1 MFLLD
6 RLLRRFVHIGPL
18 TIVDA
23 RGRTYRYGEPAPG
36 VVPVRLRFTDRALPF
51 RMVRDLSMGA
61 GEGYMDG
68 SMMIEKGDPRA
79 LAELVTLNAA
89 RHTGGDTGRIM
100 HGATKALAFLREA
113 NPAKRSRIN
122 VAHHYD
128 LSDRLYDLFL
138 DPERQYSCGY
148 WRSPDV
154 GLEQAQRDKMAL
166 IAAKLC
172 LQPGM
177 RVLDIGCGW
186 GGMALHLAREHG
198 ADVTGITLSQEQLA
212 YARARAA
219 REGLA
224 DRVRFELVDY
234 RALGGE
240 FDRIVSV
247 GMFEH
252 VGRPHFAEFFQAL
265 KNRLAPDGVALLH
278 TIGRAFGPGATDPW
292 TAKYIFPG
300 GYVPAVSE
308 VIPHIEANRL
318 WLADMEGWRL
328 HYMHTLDAWYDRCV
342 AHKEAIVAL
351 NGERFYRM
359 WTYYL
364 AGARAAFKNGGL
376 VVHHYQLAKR
386 RDAVPITR
394 DYLLASPAFA
404 R

>member
-6 RLLRRFVHIGPL
+6 RLLRRFVTVGPL

-23 RGRTYRYGEPAPG
+23 RGRTYTYGNPAPG
-36 VVPVRLRFTDRALPF
+36 VAPVRLRFTDTRLPWA
-51 RMVRDLSMGA
+51 MVRDLSMGA

-68 SMMIEKGDPRA
+68 RLLIEHGDVRD
-79 LAELVTLNAA
+79 LTELVTLNAA
-89 RHTGGDTGRIM
+89 QHSGGDTGRIM
-100 HGATKALAFLREA
+100 HGATSALRFLREH
-113 NPAKRSRIN
+113 NPARRAQAN
-122 VAHHYD
+122 VSHHYD
-128 LSDRLYDLFL
+128 LSDQLYDVFL

-148 WRSPDV
+148 WRAPHV
-154 GLEQAQRDKMAL
+154 GLEQAQQDKLAL

-186 GGMALHLAREHG
+186 GGMAIHLARHHG
-198 ADVTGITLSQEQLA
+198 AHVLGITLSHEQLG
-212 YARARAA
+212 YARARAE

-224 DRVRFELVDY
+224 DRVSFELRDY
-234 RALGGE
+234 RALGGT

-252 VGRPHFAEFFQAL
+252 VGRPHYAQFFATLAA
-265 KNRLAPDGVALLH
+265 RLAPDGIALLH

-308 VIPHIEANRL
+308 VIPHLEANRL
-318 WLADMEGWRL
+318 WLADLEVWRL
-328 HYMHTLDAWYDRCV
+328 HYMHTLAAWYDRCV
-342 AHKEAIVAL
+342 AAREAIVAL

-364 AGARAAFKNGGL
+364 AGAWAAFRNGGL

-394 DYLLASPAFA
+394 GYLASAL
-404 R
+404 

>member
-6 RLLRRFVHIGPL
+6 RLLRRFVLIGPL

-23 RGRTYRYGEPAPG
+23 GGRTYVYGVPAPG
-36 VVPVRLRFTDRALPF
+36 IAPVRLRFTSRALPY
-51 RMVRDLSMGA
+51 RMVRDISMGA

-68 SMMIEKGDPRA
+68 TMLIEEGDPRA
-79 LAELVTLNAA
+79 LADLVTRNAA
-89 RHTGGDTGRIM
+89 EHTGGDTGRVM
-100 HGATKALAFLREA
+100 HGATKALAFLREH
-113 NPAKRSRIN
+113 NPARRSQVN

-128 LSDRLYDLFL
+128 LSDALYDLFL

-148 WRSPDV
+148 WRTPDV

-219 REGLA
+219 REGLS

-234 RALGGE
+234 RALTGE

-252 VGRPHFAEFFQAL
+252 VGRPHYAEFFATLAQ
-265 KNRLAPDGVALLH
+265 RLSPDGIALLH

-308 VIPHIEANRL
+308 VIPHLEANRL
-318 WLADMEGWRL
+318 WLADLEVWRL
-328 HYMHTLDAWYDRCV
+328 HYTHTLDAWYDRCV
-342 AHKEAIVAL
+342 AHREAIVAL

-364 AGARAAFKNGGL
+364 AGASAAFKNGGL

-386 RDAVPITR
+386 RDAVPVTR
-394 DYLLASPAFA
+394 GYLGGAV
-404 R
+404 

>member
-23 RGRTYRYGEPAPG
+23 RGRNYRYGEPAPG
-36 VVPVRLRFTDRALPF
+36 VTPVRLRFTDRGLPL

-68 SMMIEKGDPRA
+68 TMLIEEGDPRA
-79 LAELVTLNAA
+79 LADLVTMNAA

-113 NPAKRSRIN
+113 NPAKRSHKN
-122 VAHHYD
+122 VEHHYD

-148 WRSPDV
+148 WRTSDV
-154 GLEQAQRDKMAL
+154 GLEQAQLDKMAL

-224 DRVRFELVDY
+224 ARVRFELVDY
-234 RALGGE
+234 RALTGE

-252 VGRPHFAEFFQAL
+252 VGRPHYPEFFAAL
-265 KNRLAPDGVALLH
+265 KDRLAPDGVALLH

-308 VIPHIEANRL
+308 VIPHIERNRL
-318 WLADMEGWRL
+318 WLADMETWRL
-328 HYMHTLDAWYDRCV
+328 HYMHTLDAWYERCV
-342 AHKEAIVAL
+342 AEQQAIIAL

-364 AGARAAFKNGGL
+364 AGASAAFKNGGL

-394 DYLLASPAFA
+394 DYLLDSPAFA

>member
-6 RLLRRFVHIGPL
+6 RLLRRFVTVGPL
-18 TIVDA
+18 TILDA
-23 RGRTYRYGEPAPG
+23 RGRTYTYGEPAPG
-36 VVPVRLRFTDRALPF
+36 IAPVRLRFTDTRLPLAIA
-51 RMVRDLSMGA
+51 RDLSMGA

-68 SMMIEKGDPRA
+68 RLLIEEGDVRA
-79 LAELVTLNAA
+79 LTDLVTTNAA
-89 RHTGGDTGRIM
+89 RFTGGDTGRLM
-100 HGATKALAFLREA
+100 HGATKLLGFIREH
-113 NPAKRSRIN
+113 NPARRSRAN

-128 LSDRLYDLFL
+128 LSDELYDLFL

-148 WRSPDV
+148 WRSPDI
-154 GLEQAQRDKMAL
+154 GLEQAQRDKVAL

-172 LQPGM
+172 LRPGM

-198 ADVTGITLSQEQLA
+198 ADVLGVTLSQEQLT

-219 REGLA
+219 REGLG
-224 DRVRFELVDY
+224 DKVRFELIDY
-234 RALGGE
+234 RAVTGV

-252 VGRPHFAEFFQAL
+252 VGRPHYAEFFAAVRD
-265 KNRLAPDGVALLH
+265 RLAPDGVALIH
-278 TIGRAFGPGATDPW
+278 TIGRALGPGATDPW

-300 GYVPAVSE
+300 GYVPAISE
-308 VIPHIEANRL
+308 VLPHLEVNRL
-318 WLADMEGWRL
+318 WLMDLEVWRL
-328 HYMHTLDAWYDRCV
+328 HYMHTLNAWYERCV
-342 AHKEAIVAL
+342 AAKDAIVAL

-364 AGARAAFKNGGL
+364 AGAWAAFRNGGL

-394 DYLLASPAFA
+394 EYLANAI
-404 R
+404 